1 MTPAQRQL
9 IKEAYQEGYY
19 QALDENVLKGIL
31 AAIKGLFRGGKSVSK
46 TASKAPKKGTGIF
59 KGKRR
64 GILNIG
70 SGSPFPGM
78 NASTD
83 EIIQWIN
90 NNRLYLLPDDQ
101 IENYQRIL
109 ALYRQGIIQENDFLF
124 AMKAFFPDLPI
135 RRRPGGGS
143 GPELGP
149 GFPDGD
155 PDIPGIDPNIP
166 QPGDGFGRPGDA

>member
-1 MTPAQRQL
+1 MNHIQRQL
-9 IKEAYQEGYY
+9 IKEAYQEGY
-19 QALDENVLKGIL
+19 QEALHENRFKNFLRKL
-31 AAIKGLFRGGKSVSK
+31 FGLPPKSASK

-78 NASTD
+78 SASTD

-90 NNRLYLLPDDQ
+90 NNRLYLLPEDQ

-143 GPELGP
+143 GPQIGP
-149 GFPDGD
+149 GFGD
-155 PDIPGIDPNIP
+155 PDIPGIDL
-166 QPGDGFGRPGDA
+166 